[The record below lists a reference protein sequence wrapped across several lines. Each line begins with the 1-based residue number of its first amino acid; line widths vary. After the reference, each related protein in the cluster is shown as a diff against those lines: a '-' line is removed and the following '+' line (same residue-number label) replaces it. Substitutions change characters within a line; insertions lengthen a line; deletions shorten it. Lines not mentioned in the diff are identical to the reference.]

1 MMWQGRGAA
10 YGFKGPLIYEE
21 SAEKVQ
27 SKHFPTEK
35 EHCRPKVH
43 QVSYAE
49 AELLFFP
56 PEKPL

>member
-1 MMWQGRGAA
+1 MDLKPMDL
-10 YGFKGPLIYEE
+10 KPLIYEE